1 MLETLGN
8 SVPAS
13 PDVLDL
19 SNKLDLSKPINRCNF
34 FIVNVPYAWALAGGH
49 LDSAIGVVSFLC
61 WPTWGICLEKEGM
74 FCEYMQLLR
83 VNIFEKS

>member
-1 MLETLGN
+1 M
-8 SVPAS
+8 PAS